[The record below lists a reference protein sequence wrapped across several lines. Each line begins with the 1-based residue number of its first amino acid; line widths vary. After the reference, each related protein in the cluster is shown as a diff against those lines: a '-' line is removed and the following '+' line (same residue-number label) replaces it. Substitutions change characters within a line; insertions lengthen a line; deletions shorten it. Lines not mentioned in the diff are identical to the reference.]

1 MQLKPGVRPTKMK
14 ATVWHPVSG
23 IEGPCSDISFNR
35 LLGGG
40 LVVTMHFGLVSGLP
54 NQDLRLSFQNVFALH
69 WEEECPGFYPMPE
82 NMEKCA
88 KPDWNQ
94 WVFPL
99 QRVEGSEFLDEQRGI
114 REVGGD
120 QRLAHFLL
128 ISMND
133 LLHVIARDAVSVE
146 WIPGI
151 ARAEGE
157 E

>member
-1 MQLKPGVRPTKMK
+1 MK
-14 ATVWHPVSG
+14 ATVWHPVHG

-40 LVVTMHFGLVSGLP
+40 LEVTMHFGLVNGLP
-54 NQDLRLSFQNVFALH
+54 NRDLRLSFQSAFALH
-69 WEEECPGFYPMPE
+69 WEEESPGFCPRPE
-82 NMEKCA
+82 NMDKCA
-88 KPDWNQ
+88 SPNWNQ

-99 QRVEGSEFLDEQRGI
+99 QRVEGSELLDEHRGI
-114 REVGGD
+114 REVRGGHKV
-120 QRLAHFLL
+120 AHFLL

-133 LLHVIARDAVSVE
+133 LLHVIARDAVSVA

-151 ARAEGE
+151 ARAQSE